1 MGWLGRR
8 DRRGRTGAKCQ
19 GVGRQ
24 ARQPASPMAGE
35 VRLALTATRSLL
47 ALGPRNNLPA
57 DEPSIDGHRHHGHA
71 MAEMEGGQRLP
82 IVPCALLGTPRR
94 LLAARPLVDL
104 DTFGDEPAVPPLMPD
119 HRHAGS
125 EWRVSYC
132 ALWPHHA

>member
-1 MGWLGRR
+1 MWTWYLSSPGLPLWITALACSRRRGSSGMGWLVCR
-8 DRRGRTGAKCQ
+8 DLRGRTGAKCH

-24 ARQPASPMAGE
+24 ARQPASPMEGE

-82 IVPCALLGTPRR
+82 IVPSLLGTPRR
-94 LLAARPLVDL
+94 GLS
-104 DTFGDEPAVPPLMPD
+104 
-119 HRHAGS
+119 GS
-125 EWRVSYC
+125 PSD
-132 ALWPHHA
+132 